1 MEGVIGVALA
11 ASLAI
16 ATVIALAA
24 VATRRWRGDGDR
36 ALALERA
43 IGDLRATNQEAIAEL
58 RTQVLNSLGATEQ
71 QVLTQTGTTHRTL
84 GNLSRQLGTL
94 GEQSTRIGD
103 LARDIG
109 SLQELLRSP
118 KLRGGFG
125 ELLMQRV
132 LEDALPA
139 DAFELQYT
147 YADGSRVDAVVRF
160 AGRLVPIDAKF
171 PLESFNALAAA
182 TDDADRRTRRRA
194 FMQRARRHV
203 DAVATYIVPGEGTID
218 YAFMYIPAETVY
230 YEAVVRPDTDF
241 DLHAYCAQR
250 RVVPTS
256 PNTLMAYLQLVS
268 FGLRGLAIQERT
280 RDLQQGIEQLVREV
294 ERFRSLHE
302 QLGRH
307 LDNATKK
314 HAESE
319 RAFGR
324 VTMAIENLA
333 RAPLPSAPEQEALPI
348 VTADD
353 QMRYDERVLP
363 FVRRDE

>member
-1 MEGVIGVALA
+1 MVVIAVLAAGVGAGAVALA
-11 ASLAI
+11 TLWARRARTDGEHALAI
-16 ATVIALAA
+16 E
-24 VATRRWRGDGDR
+24 R
-36 ALALERA
+36 AL
-43 IGDLRATNQEAIAEL
+43 GDLRLANQQAIADL
-58 RTQVLNSLGATEQ
+58 RTQFVHTLGASEQ
-71 QVLTQTGTTHRTL
+71 QVLTQTGTTQRTL
-84 GNLSRQLGTL
+84 GDLSRQLGTL
-94 GEQSTRIGD
+94 GEQSARIGE
-103 LARDIG
+103 LAKDIG
-109 SLQELLRSP
+109 SLHELLRSP

-139 DAFELQYT
+139 EAFELQHT

-182 TDDADRRTRRRA
+182 GDDADRRAKRRI
-194 FMQRARRHV
+194 FMQQARRHV
-203 DAVATYIVPGEGTID
+203 DAVAKYIVPADGTID
-218 YAFMYIPAETVY
+218 YAFMYIPAENIY
-230 YEAVVRPDTDF
+230 YEAVVRPDTEF

-250 RVVPTS
+250 RVVPAS

-268 FGLRGLAIQERT
+268 FGLRGLAVQERT

-294 ERFRSLHE
+294 ERFRTLHE

-307 LDNATKK
+307 LENATKK

-324 VTMAIENLA
+324 VAIAIENLA
-333 RAPLPSAPEQEALPI
+333 RAPLPSAAEQEALPI
-348 VTADD
+348 GTDD
-353 QMRYDERVLP
+353 AIRYEERVLP